1 MKPAIVKIVNE
12 KKIHKEKLA
21 GKENKHFHFRRN
33 KSGK

>member
-12 KKIHKEKLA
+12 KIHKEKLA
-21 GKENKHFHFRRN
+21 GKEKKHFHFRRN